1 MIRLD
6 SRYARGE
13 IVYVRDHTG
22 TVIPTVFRTVIPPFN
37 VSSVYKWKDGDRAD
51 MLGKR
56 VEDKA
61 HLWWAVF
68 DRNREYI
75 DPLTVP
81 AGAGVI
87 IR

>member
-6 SRYARGE
+6 SRYAGGE
-13 IVYVRDHTG
+13 VVYVRDHTG
-22 TVIPTVFRTVIPPFN
+22 TVIPTVFRTVIPQ
-37 VSSVYKWKDGDRAD
+37 VTAYSVYKWRDGDRAD

-61 HLWWAVF
+61 HLWWRVF

-81 AGAGVI
+81 AGAGVA

>member
-6 SRYARGE
+6 SRYASGE
-13 IVYVRDHTG
+13 VLFVRDHTG
-22 TVIPTVFRTVIPPFN
+22 TVIPTVFRTVVPQAGY
-37 VSSVYKWKDGDRAD
+37 SSMYLWREGDRVD

-56 VEDKA
+56 VEDKS
-61 HLWWAVF
+61 HLWWRVF

-75 DPLTVP
+75 DPLMVP
-81 AGAGVI
+81 PGAGVV